1 MTKDHLGREYKSVK
15 KMCEHYN
22 VKVSTYYYRIKVGYS
37 LKQALTITEKEI
49 ADVAKT
55 KFVNCQNP
63 VDEKER
69 VDHLGNIYI
78 SKTCMC
84 EYYGISRNTY
94 DHRRKLG
101 WTVEKALC
109 EPVKRKQLSVNKRTI
124 DGVVY
129 KTVSEI
135 RNKIF
140 GNEISERVL
149 CGFLL
154 DFEST
159 EEAIKK
165 AKSVIRQRKMRKMR
179 NNILK
184 RHGLDSLLYNSR
196 ISRGW
201 SSVKA
206 LTTPKLEELLEE
218 GRTFDGVTYPT
229 IEKMC
234 IAYGMNPTT
243 YSQRISRGV
252 SKKIALLTPINDTKS
267 MQEMEIDRFL
277 SGLIDINIIDKY
289 LKGYMF
295 AECKDKS
302 KLPFDFCV
310 VKNNKIGIIEFDGRQ
325 HFVPNCFWSLEEAV
339 CRGYKD
345 INEAAQ
351 KEFEIIRK
359 HDLMKNEFCKE
370 NKIPLLRIRYSQ
382 LCHMEQ
388 MIEDFIKELNTYS
401 ERFNP
406 YITNEEYYKK

>member
-1 MTKDHLGREYKSVK
+1 M
-15 KMCEHYN
+15 
-22 VKVSTYYYRIKVGYS
+22 
-37 LKQALTITEKEI
+37 
-49 ADVAKT
+49 
-55 KFVNCQNP
+55 
-63 VDEKER
+63 
-69 VDHLGNIYI
+69 
-78 SKTCMC
+78 
-84 EYYGISRNTY
+84 
-94 DHRRKLG
+94 
-101 WTVEKALC
+101 EKALC

>member
-1 MTKDHLGREYKSVK
+1 M
-15 KMCEHYN
+15 
-22 VKVSTYYYRIKVGYS
+22 
-37 LKQALTITEKEI
+37 
-49 ADVAKT
+49 
-55 KFVNCQNP
+55 
-63 VDEKER
+63 
-69 VDHLGNIYI
+69 
-78 SKTCMC
+78 
-84 EYYGISRNTY
+84 
-94 DHRRKLG
+94 
-101 WTVEKALC
+101 
-109 EPVKRKQLSVNKRTI
+109 
-124 DGVVY
+124 
-129 KTVSEI
+129 
-135 RNKIF
+135 
-140 GNEISERVL
+140 
-149 CGFLL
+149 
-154 DFEST
+154 
-159 EEAIKK
+159 
-165 AKSVIRQRKMRKMR
+165 
-179 NNILK
+179 
-184 RHGLDSLLYNSR
+184 
-196 ISRGW
+196 
-201 SSVKA
+201 
-206 LTTPKLEELLEE
+206 EE